1 MQKFGM
7 KQQQQHEEDLKIPA
21 GQKLQAGEHIPQL
34 ARSPCHEQDAGHKLR
49 QQILSRNHV
58 AEQTGRRTQSN
69 VKTHFRKA
77 MHPL

>member
-1 MQKFGM
+1 
-7 KQQQQHEEDLKIPA
+7 
-21 GQKLQAGEHIPQL
+21 
-34 ARSPCHEQDAGHKLR
+34 
-49 QQILSRNHV
+49 V